1 MKILKVN
8 KLRGPNIWANYP
20 VLEAWVDLEEMK
32 DTSSEMIP
40 GFNERLM
47 GWLPTMVE
55 HRCSIGERGG
65 FFIRLRRGTYMAHIL
80 EHVTLEL
87 QSLAG
92 TPVGFGRARE
102 TNTDGIY
109 KVAIAYKEE
118 KLGLACLDRAFEL
131 IQAAIHDT
139 PYDVQKVVAELKD
152 YAYDVCLGPSTRSIV
167 EAAKA
172 KNIPWRRLNEGSLV
186 QLGYGVHQR
195 RICTAETDSTSAI
208 AESIAQDKE
217 LTRSLLRSIGIPTPE
232 GCSVESAEEAWEA
245 AEDIGLPVV
254 VKPQYG
260 NHGRGVAT
268 NLQTREQ
275 VVAAYNAAREEGRS
289 IIVERHAPGDDYRML
304 VVGGKLVAAA
314 RREPAHVIGDGQSTV
329 QKLVDKVN
337 EDPRRSDGHA
347 TSLSLIKIDTVALGV
362 LLEQGMTPDTIPP
375 VGKKVLIR
383 RNANLSTGGTA
394 ADVTDQVH
402 PDVARHAIEAAK
414 IIGLDIAGVD
424 IVAQDISQ
432 PLQGQRGVIVEVNA
446 GPGLRMHIEPS
457 SGSPR
462 PVGES
467 IIEMMYPGPSNGRIP
482 IVSVTGVNG
491 KTTTTRLIAHI
502 VASTGKKVGMTCT
515 DGIYVGG
522 RRIDSGDCSGPQS
535 GRSVLMNPF
544 VEAAV
549 LETARGGILREGLGF
564 DFCDVGIVTNIGEGD
579 HLGLSD
585 IETIE
590 QLAKVK
596 RCVIEAVHKSGY
608 GVLKANDPLTAEMAE
623 KCKGRVI
630 FFAIDE
636 NDPVLSDHRFK
647 GQRVVFVR
655 NGMIIIA
662 EGAEETA
669 LTTLDKI
676 PLTHQGRILFQVE
689 NVLASVAAC
698 WGVGLSIPQIVI
710 GLESFSA
717 HMDKVPGRF
726 NLLDVH
732 GATVVADYGHN
743 SSSLLA
749 IIEALGQFPHG
760 HRTVVYSAAGDRRDI
775 DMIRQGEI
783 LADHFDRVIL
793 YEDQYLRGRKPGEIS
808 SIFKRGMDSGKRV
821 KEVYDFI
828 GWDKA
833 VEHALTLIKAGDL
846 MLLQADTIDET
857 VQYLQRAIEHNQLGR
872 EIDLNSALESN
883 PSAQASSQESNPAT
897 NLGNKATSNN
907 SAS

>member
-65 FFIRLRRGTYMAHIL
+65 FFVRLRRGTYMAHIL

-109 KVAIAYKEE
+109 KVAIAFKEE
-118 KLGLACLDRAFEL
+118 KLALACLDRAFEL
-131 IQAAIHDT
+131 IQAAINDT
-139 PYDVQKVVAELKD
+139 PYDVAKVAAELKEF
-152 YAYDVCLGPSTRSIV
+152 AYDVCLGPSTRSIV
-167 EAAKA
+167 DAAKA
-172 KNIPWRRLNEGSLV
+172 KSIPWRRLNEGSLV
-186 QLGYGVHQR
+186 QLGYGIHQR

-232 GCSVESAEEAWEA
+232 GRAVESAEDAWEA

-268 NLQTREQ
+268 NLQSQEQ
-275 VVAAYNAAREEGRS
+275 VIAAYNAAREEGRS
-289 IIVERHAPGDDYRML
+289 IVVERHAPGDDYRML

-329 QKLVDKVN
+329 QKLIDKVN
-337 EDPRRSDGHA
+337 EDPRRSDGHS
-347 TSLSLIKIDTVALGV
+347 TSLSLIKIDAVALGV
-362 LLEQGMTPDTIPP
+362 LLAQGMTPDTIPP
-375 VGKKVLIR
+375 VGKKVLVR

-394 ADVTDQVH
+394 ADVTDEVH
-402 PDVARHAIEAAK
+402 PDVARHAIEAARVV
-414 IIGLDIAGVD
+414 GLDIAGVD
-424 IVAQDISQ
+424 MVAQDISQ

-457 SGSPR
+457 SGKPR

-467 IIEMMYPGPSNGRIP
+467 ILDMMFPGTSNGRIP
-482 IVSVTGVNG
+482 IISVTGVNG
-491 KTTTTRLIAHI
+491 KTTTTRLIAHL
-502 VASTGKKVGMTCT
+502 VASSGKKVGMTCT

-535 GRSVLMNPF
+535 ARSVLMNPF

-590 QLAKVK
+590 QLSKVK
-596 RCVIEAVHKSGY
+596 RCIIEAVHKNGF

-636 NDPVLSDHRFK
+636 NDPVLTNHRVK
-647 GQRVVFVR
+647 GERVVFVR
-655 NGMIIIA
+655 NGRIFTA
-662 EGAEETA
+662 EGAEETP
-669 LTTLDKI
+669 LTTLDQI
-676 PLTHQGRILFQVE
+676 PLTHQGRIQFQVE

-698 WGVGLSIPQIVI
+698 WGVGMSVEQIVL

-726 NLLDVH
+726 NLLEVH

-749 IIEALGQFPHG
+749 IIEALEQFPHS

-821 KEVYDFI
+821 KEVYDFV
-828 GWDKA
+828 GWEKA
-833 VEHALTLIKAGDL
+833 VEHALNLIKAGEL

-872 EIDLNSALESN
+872 EIDLNSALDANPTAQSPDQGSSASAPVSN
-883 PSAQASSQESNPAT
+883 PSSSKRSVN
-897 NLGNKATSNN
+897 
-907 SAS
+907 

>member
-65 FFIRLRRGTYMAHIL
+65 FFVRLRRGTYMAHIL

-87 QSLAG
+87 QSLSG

-118 KLGLACLDRAFEL
+118 KLALACLDKAFEL

-139 PYDVQKVVAELKD
+139 PLDVNAVVSELKE

-167 EAAKA
+167 DAAKA
-172 KNIPWRRLNEGSLV
+172 RNIPWRRLNEGSLV

-217 LTRSLLRSIGIPTPE
+217 LTRTLLRSIGIPTPE
-232 GCSVESAEEAWEA
+232 GRSVESAEDAWEA

-275 VVAAYNAAREEGRS
+275 VVAAYEAARQEGRS
-289 IIVERHAPGDDYRML
+289 IVVERHAPGDDYRML

-329 QKLVDKVN
+329 QKLIDKVN
-337 EDPRRSDGHA
+337 EDPRRSDGHS
-347 TSLSLIKIDTVALGV
+347 TSLSLIKIDPVALGV
-362 LLEQGMTPDTIPP
+362 LMDQGMTPDTIPP

-394 ADVTDQVH
+394 ADVTDHVH
-402 PDVARHAIEAAK
+402 PDVARHAIEAAR

-424 IVAQDISQ
+424 MVVQDISQ

-467 IIEMMYPGPSNGRIP
+467 IIEMMYPGQTNGRIP
-482 IVSVTGVNG
+482 IISITGVNG
-491 KTTTTRLIAHI
+491 KTTTTRLTAHI

-535 GRSVLMNPF
+535 ARSVLMNPF

-596 RCVIEAVHKSGY
+596 RCIIEAVHKNGF

-636 NDPVLSDHRFK
+636 NDPVLSDHRLK

-655 NGMIIIA
+655 NGMIVIA

-698 WGVGLSIPQIVI
+698 WGAGLSIAQIVI

-760 HRTVVYSAAGDRRDI
+760 HRTVVYSAAGDRRDV

-783 LADHFDRVIL
+783 LADHFDRIIL

-828 GWDKA
+828 GWEKA
-833 VEHALTLIKAGDL
+833 VEHALTLIQAGDL

-857 VQYLQRAIEHNQLGR
+857 VQYLQRAMEHNQLGR
-872 EIDLNSALESN
+872 EIDLNSALETKPTSHS
-883 PSAQASSQESNPAT
+883 PSPDSVPADPLT
-897 NLGNKATSNN
+897 NKATSNK
-907 SAS
+907 SAT

>member
-65 FFIRLRRGTYMAHIL
+65 FFVRLRRGTYMAHIL

-87 QSLAG
+87 QSLSG

-118 KLGLACLDRAFEL
+118 KLALACLDKAFEL

-139 PYDVQKVVAELKD
+139 PLDVNAVVSELKE

-167 EAAKA
+167 DAAKA

-217 LTRSLLRSIGIPTPE
+217 LTRTLLRSIGIPTPE
-232 GCSVESAEEAWEA
+232 GRSVESAEDAWEA

-275 VVAAYNAAREEGRS
+275 VVAAYEAARQEGRS
-289 IIVERHAPGDDYRML
+289 IVVERHAPGDDYRML

-329 QKLVDKVN
+329 QKLIDKVN
-337 EDPRRSDGHA
+337 EDPRRSDGHS
-347 TSLSLIKIDTVALGV
+347 TSLSLIKIDAVALGV
-362 LLEQGMTPDTIPP
+362 LMDQGMTPDTIPP

-394 ADVTDQVH
+394 ADVTDHVH
-402 PDVARHAIEAAK
+402 PDVARHAIEAAR

-424 IVAQDISQ
+424 MVVQDISQ

-467 IIEMMYPGPSNGRIP
+467 IIEMMYPGQTNGRIP
-482 IVSVTGVNG
+482 IISITGVNG
-491 KTTTTRLIAHI
+491 KTTTTRLTAHI

-535 GRSVLMNPF
+535 ARSVLMNPF

-596 RCVIEAVHKSGY
+596 RCIIEAVHKNGF

-636 NDPVLSDHRFK
+636 NDPVLSDHRLK

-655 NGMIIIA
+655 NGMIVIA

-698 WGVGLSIPQIVI
+698 WGAGLSIAQIVI

-760 HRTVVYSAAGDRRDI
+760 HRTVVYSAAGDRRDV

-783 LADHFDRVIL
+783 LADHFDRIIL

-828 GWDKA
+828 GWEKA
-833 VEHALTLIKAGDL
+833 VEHALTLIQAGDL

-857 VQYLQRAIEHNQLGR
+857 VQYLQRAMEHNQLGR
-872 EIDLNSALESN
+872 EIDLNSALETKPTSHS
-883 PSAQASSQESNPAT
+883 PSPDSVPADPLT
-897 NLGNKATSNN
+897 NKATSNK
-907 SAS
+907 SAT

>member
-65 FFIRLRRGTYMAHIL
+65 FFVRLRRGTYMAHIL

-118 KLGLACLDRAFEL
+118 KLALVCLDRAFEL
-131 IQAAIHDT
+131 IQAAINDT
-139 PYDVQKVVAELKD
+139 PYDVAKVTAELREF
-152 YAYDVCLGPSTRSIV
+152 AYDVCLGPSTRSIV
-167 EAAKA
+167 DAAKA
-172 KNIPWRRLNEGSLV
+172 RSIPWRRLNEGSLV
-186 QLGYGVHQR
+186 QLGYGIHQR

-232 GCSVESAEEAWEA
+232 GRAVESAEDAWEA

-268 NLQTREQ
+268 NLQSQEQ
-275 VVAAYNAAREEGRS
+275 VIAAYNAAREEGRA
-289 IIVERHAPGDDYRML
+289 IVVERHAPGDDYRML

-329 QKLVDKVN
+329 QKLIDKVN
-337 EDPRRSDGHA
+337 EDPRRSDGHS
-347 TSLSLIKIDTVALGV
+347 TSLSLIKIDAVALGV
-362 LLEQGMTPDTIPP
+362 LMAQGMTPDTIPP

-394 ADVTDQVH
+394 ADVTDEVH
-402 PDVARHAIEAAK
+402 PDVARHAIEAARVV
-414 IIGLDIAGVD
+414 GLDIAGVD

-457 SGSPR
+457 SGKPR

-467 IIEMMYPGPSNGRIP
+467 IIDMMFPGTSNGRIP

-491 KTTTTRLIAHI
+491 KTTTTRLIAHL

-535 GRSVLMNPF
+535 ARSVLMNPF

-590 QLAKVK
+590 QLSKVK
-596 RCVIEAVHKSGY
+596 RCIIEAVHKNGF

-636 NDPVLSDHRFK
+636 NDPVLTNHRVK
-647 GQRVVFVR
+647 GERVVFVR
-655 NGMIIIA
+655 NGRIFTA
-662 EGAEETA
+662 EGAEETP
-669 LTTLDKI
+669 LTTLDQI
-676 PLTHQGRILFQVE
+676 PLTHQGRIQFQVE

-698 WGVGLSIPQIVI
+698 WGVGMSVEQIVA

-726 NLLDVH
+726 NLLEVH

-749 IIEALGQFPHG
+749 IIEALGQFPHS

-821 KEVYDFI
+821 KEVYDFV
-828 GWDKA
+828 GWEKA
-833 VEHALTLIKAGDL
+833 VEHALNLIKAGEL

-872 EIDLNSALESN
+872 EIDLNSALDANPTAQSSDHGASASAPASN
-883 PSAQASSQESNPAT
+883 PSPSKRSVN
-897 NLGNKATSNN
+897 
-907 SAS
+907 

>member
-65 FFIRLRRGTYMAHIL
+65 FFVRLRRGTYMAHIL

-109 KVAIAYKEE
+109 KVAIAFKEE
-118 KLGLACLDRAFEL
+118 KLALACLDRAFEL
-131 IQAAIHDT
+131 IQAAINDT
-139 PYDVQKVVAELKD
+139 PYDVAKVAAELKEF
-152 YAYDVCLGPSTRSIV
+152 AYDVCLGPSTRSIV
-167 EAAKA
+167 DAAKA
-172 KNIPWRRLNEGSLV
+172 KSIPWRRLNEGSLV
-186 QLGYGVHQR
+186 QLGYGIHQR

-232 GCSVESAEEAWEA
+232 GRAVESAEDAWEA

-268 NLQTREQ
+268 NLQSQEQ
-275 VVAAYNAAREEGRS
+275 VIAAYNAAREEGRS
-289 IIVERHAPGDDYRML
+289 IVVERHAPGDDYRML

-314 RREPAHVIGDGQSTV
+314 RREPAHVVGDGQSTV
-329 QKLVDKVN
+329 QKLIDKVN
-337 EDPRRSDGHA
+337 EDPRRSDGHS
-347 TSLSLIKIDTVALGV
+347 TSLSLIKIDAVALGV
-362 LLEQGMTPDTIPP
+362 LLAQGMTPDTIPP
-375 VGKKVLIR
+375 VGKKVLVR

-394 ADVTDQVH
+394 ADVTDEVH
-402 PDVARHAIEAAK
+402 PDVARHAIEAARVV
-414 IIGLDIAGVD
+414 GLDIAGVD
-424 IVAQDISQ
+424 MVAQDISQ

-457 SGSPR
+457 SGKPR

-467 IIEMMYPGPSNGRIP
+467 ILDMMFPGTSNGRIP
-482 IVSVTGVNG
+482 IISVTGVNG
-491 KTTTTRLIAHI
+491 KTTTTRLIAHL
-502 VASTGKKVGMTCT
+502 VASSGKKVGMTCT

-535 GRSVLMNPF
+535 ARSVLMNPF

-590 QLAKVK
+590 QLSKVK
-596 RCVIEAVHKSGY
+596 RCIIEAVHKNGF

-636 NDPVLSDHRFK
+636 NDPVLTNHRVK
-647 GQRVVFVR
+647 GERVVFVR
-655 NGMIIIA
+655 NGRIFTA
-662 EGAEETA
+662 EGAEETP
-669 LTTLDKI
+669 LTTLDQI
-676 PLTHQGRILFQVE
+676 PLTHQGRIQFQVE

-698 WGVGLSIPQIVI
+698 WGVGMSVQQIVL

-726 NLLDVH
+726 NLLEVH

-749 IIEALGQFPHG
+749 IIEALEQFPHS

-821 KEVYDFI
+821 KEVYDFV
-828 GWDKA
+828 GWEKA
-833 VEHALTLIKAGDL
+833 VEHALNLIKAGEL

-872 EIDLNSALESN
+872 EIDLNSALDANPTAQSPDQGSSASAPVSN
-883 PSAQASSQESNPAT
+883 PSSSKRSVN
-897 NLGNKATSNN
+897 
-907 SAS
+907 

>member
-65 FFIRLRRGTYMAHIL
+65 FFVRLRRGTYMAHIL

-87 QSLAG
+87 QSLSG

-118 KLGLACLDRAFEL
+118 KLALACLDKAFEL

-139 PYDVQKVVAELKD
+139 PLDVNAVVSELKE

-167 EAAKA
+167 DAAKA

-217 LTRSLLRSIGIPTPE
+217 LTRTLLRSIGIPTPE
-232 GCSVESAEEAWEA
+232 GRSVESAEDAWEA

-275 VVAAYNAAREEGRS
+275 VVAAYEAARQEGRS
-289 IIVERHAPGDDYRML
+289 IVVERHAPGDDYRML

-329 QKLVDKVN
+329 QKLIDKVN
-337 EDPRRSDGHA
+337 EDPRRSDGHS
-347 TSLSLIKIDTVALGV
+347 TSLSLIKIDPVALGV
-362 LLEQGMTPDTIPP
+362 LMDQGMTPDTIPP

-402 PDVARHAIEAAK
+402 PDVARHAIEAAR

-424 IVAQDISQ
+424 MVVQDISQ

-467 IIEMMYPGPSNGRIP
+467 IIEMMYPGQTNGRIP
-482 IVSVTGVNG
+482 IISITGVNG
-491 KTTTTRLIAHI
+491 KTTTTRLTAHI

-535 GRSVLMNPF
+535 ARSVLMNPF

-596 RCVIEAVHKSGY
+596 RCIIEAVHKNGF

-636 NDPVLSDHRFK
+636 NDPVLSDHRLK

-655 NGMIIIA
+655 NGMIVIA

-698 WGVGLSIPQIVI
+698 WGAGLSIAQIVI

-760 HRTVVYSAAGDRRDI
+760 HRTVVYSAAGDRRDV

-783 LADHFDRVIL
+783 LADHFDRIIL

-828 GWDKA
+828 GWEKA
-833 VEHALTLIKAGDL
+833 VEHALTLIQAGDL

-857 VQYLQRAIEHNQLGR
+857 VQYLQRAMEHNQLGR
-872 EIDLNSALESN
+872 EIDLNSALETKPMAHS
-883 PSAQASSQESNPAT
+883 PSPDSVPADPVT
-897 NLGNKATSNN
+897 NKATSNK
-907 SAS
+907 SAT

>member
-139 PYDVQKVVAELKD
+139 PYDVHKVVAELKD

-329 QKLVDKVN
+329 QKLIDKVN

-402 PDVARHAIEAAK
+402 PDVARHAIEAARV
-414 IIGLDIAGVD
+414 IGLDIAGVD

-467 IIEMMYPGPSNGRIP
+467 IIDMMYPGSSNGRIP

-491 KTTTTRLIAHI
+491 KTTTSRLIAHI

-596 RCVIEAVHKSGY
+596 RCVIEAVHKSGF

-636 NDPVLSDHRFK
+636 NDPVLTDHRFK

-883 PSAQASSQESNPAT
+883 PSAQASSQESDPAV

>member
-65 FFIRLRRGTYMAHIL
+65 FFVRLRRGTYMAHIL

-118 KLGLACLDRAFEL
+118 KLALACLDRAFEL
-131 IQAAIHDT
+131 IQAAINDT
-139 PYDVQKVVAELKD
+139 PYDVAKVTAELKEF
-152 YAYDVCLGPSTRSIV
+152 AYDVCLGPSTRSIV
-167 EAAKA
+167 DAAKA
-172 KNIPWRRLNEGSLV
+172 KSIPWRRLNEGSLV
-186 QLGYGVHQR
+186 QLGYGIHQR

-232 GCSVESAEEAWEA
+232 GRAVESAEDAWEA

-268 NLQTREQ
+268 NLQSQEQ
-275 VVAAYNAAREEGRS
+275 VIAAYNAAREEGRS
-289 IIVERHAPGDDYRML
+289 IVVERHAPGDDYRML

-314 RREPAHVIGDGQSTV
+314 RREPANVIGDGQSTV
-329 QKLVDKVN
+329 QKLIDKVN
-337 EDPRRSDGHA
+337 EDPRRSDGHS
-347 TSLSLIKIDTVALGV
+347 TSLSLIKIDAVALGV
-362 LLEQGMTPDTIPP
+362 LMAQGMTPDTIPP

-394 ADVTDQVH
+394 ADVTDEVH
-402 PDVARHAIEAAK
+402 PDVARHAIEAARVV
-414 IIGLDIAGVD
+414 GLDIAGVD
-424 IVAQDISQ
+424 MVAQDISQ

-457 SGSPR
+457 SGKPR

-467 IIEMMYPGPSNGRIP
+467 ILDMMFPGISNGRIP
-482 IVSVTGVNG
+482 IISVTGVNG
-491 KTTTTRLIAHI
+491 KTTTTRLIAHL

-535 GRSVLMNPF
+535 ARSVLMNPF

-590 QLAKVK
+590 QLSKVK
-596 RCVIEAVHKSGY
+596 RCIIEAVHKNGF

-636 NDPVLSDHRFK
+636 NDPVLTNHRVK

-655 NGMIIIA
+655 NGRIFTA
-662 EGAEETA
+662 EGAEETP
-669 LTTLDKI
+669 LTTLDQI
-676 PLTHQGRILFQVE
+676 PLTHQGRIQFQVE

-698 WGVGLSIPQIVI
+698 WGVGMSVEQIVL

-726 NLLDVH
+726 NLLEVH

-749 IIEALGQFPHG
+749 IIEALEQFPHS

-821 KEVYDFI
+821 KEVYDFV
-828 GWDKA
+828 GWEKA
-833 VEHALTLIKAGDL
+833 VEHALNLIKAGEL

-872 EIDLNSALESN
+872 EIDLNSALDANPTAQSSDQGSSASAPVSN
-883 PSAQASSQESNPAT
+883 PSSSKRSVN
-897 NLGNKATSNN
+897 
-907 SAS
+907 

>member
-655 NGMIIIA
+655 NGMIVIA

>member
-139 PYDVQKVVAELKD
+139 PYDVDKVVAELKD

-217 LTRSLLRSIGIPTPE
+217 LTRTLLRSIGIPTPE

-275 VVAAYNAAREEGRS
+275 VVAAYDAAREEGRS

-329 QKLVDKVN
+329 QKLIDKVN

-402 PDVARHAIEAAK
+402 PDVARHAIEAAR
-414 IIGLDIAGVD
+414 IVGLDVAGVD

-457 SGSPR
+457 SGLPR

-467 IIEMMYPGPSNGRIP
+467 IIEMMYPGSSNGRIP

-491 KTTTTRLIAHI
+491 KTTTTRLIAHMI
-502 VASTGKKVGMTCT
+502 SSSGKKVGMTCT

-522 RRIDSGDCSGPQS
+522 RRIDAGDCSGPQS
-535 GRSVLMNPF
+535 AKSVLMNPF

-596 RCVIEAVHKSGY
+596 RCVIEAVHKSGF

-636 NDPVLSDHRFK
+636 NDPVLTDHRVK

-655 NGMIIIA
+655 NGMIVIA

-743 SSSLLA
+743 ASSLLA
-749 IIEALGQFPHG
+749 IIEALGQFPHS

-883 PSAQASSQESNPAT
+883 PNGQTSSQDSNPT
-897 NLGNKATSNN
+897 MNLGNKATSNN

>member
-65 FFIRLRRGTYMAHIL
+65 FFVRLRRGTYMAHIL

-118 KLGLACLDRAFEL
+118 KLALACLDRAFEL
-131 IQAAIHDT
+131 IQAAINDT
-139 PYDVQKVVAELKD
+139 PYDVAKVAAELKEF
-152 YAYDVCLGPSTRSIV
+152 AYDVCLGPSTRSIV
-167 EAAKA
+167 DAAKA
-172 KNIPWRRLNEGSLV
+172 KSIPWRRLNEGSLV
-186 QLGYGVHQR
+186 QLGYGIHQR

-232 GCSVESAEEAWEA
+232 GRAVESAEDAWEA

-268 NLQTREQ
+268 NLQSQEQ
-275 VVAAYNAAREEGRS
+275 VIAAYNAAREEGRS
-289 IIVERHAPGDDYRML
+289 IVVERHAPGDDYRML

-314 RREPAHVIGDGQSTV
+314 RREPANVIGDGQSTV
-329 QKLVDKVN
+329 QKLIDKVN
-337 EDPRRSDGHA
+337 EDPRRSDGHS
-347 TSLSLIKIDTVALGV
+347 TSLSLIKIDAVALGV
-362 LLEQGMTPDTIPP
+362 LLAQGMTPDTIPP
-375 VGKKVLIR
+375 VGKKVLVR

-394 ADVTDQVH
+394 ADVTDEVH
-402 PDVARHAIEAAK
+402 PDVARHAIEAARVV
-414 IIGLDIAGVD
+414 GLDIAGVD
-424 IVAQDISQ
+424 MVAQDISQ

-457 SGSPR
+457 SGKPR

-467 IIEMMYPGPSNGRIP
+467 ILDMMFPGTSNGRIP
-482 IVSVTGVNG
+482 IISVTGVNG
-491 KTTTTRLIAHI
+491 KTTTTRLIAHL
-502 VASTGKKVGMTCT
+502 VASSGKKVGMTCT

-535 GRSVLMNPF
+535 ARSVLMNPF

-590 QLAKVK
+590 QLSKVK
-596 RCVIEAVHKSGY
+596 RCIIEAVHKNGF

-636 NDPVLSDHRFK
+636 NDPVLTNHRVK
-647 GQRVVFVR
+647 GERVVFVR
-655 NGMIIIA
+655 NGRIFTA
-662 EGAEETA
+662 EGAEETP
-669 LTTLDKI
+669 LTSLDQI
-676 PLTHQGRILFQVE
+676 PLTHQGRIQFQVE

-698 WGVGLSIPQIVI
+698 WGVGMSVEQIVA

-726 NLLDVH
+726 NLLEVH

-749 IIEALGQFPHG
+749 IIEALEQFPHS

-821 KEVYDFI
+821 KEVYDFV
-828 GWDKA
+828 GWEKA
-833 VEHALTLIKAGDL
+833 VEHALNLIKAGEL

-872 EIDLNSALESN
+872 EIDLNSALDANPTVQSPDHGSSASAPVSN
-883 PSAQASSQESNPAT
+883 PSPSKRSVN
-897 NLGNKATSNN
+897 
-907 SAS
+907 

>member
-65 FFIRLRRGTYMAHIL
+65 FFVRLRRGTYMAHIL

-87 QSLAG
+87 QSLSG

-118 KLGLACLDRAFEL
+118 KLALACLDKAFEL

-139 PYDVQKVVAELKD
+139 PLDVNAVVSELKE

-167 EAAKA
+167 DAAKA

-217 LTRSLLRSIGIPTPE
+217 LTRTLLRSIGIPTPE
-232 GCSVESAEEAWEA
+232 GRSVESAEDAWEA

-275 VVAAYNAAREEGRS
+275 VVAAYEAARQEGRS
-289 IIVERHAPGDDYRML
+289 IVVERHAPGDDYRML

-329 QKLVDKVN
+329 QKLIDKVN
-337 EDPRRSDGHA
+337 EDPRRSDGHS
-347 TSLSLIKIDTVALGV
+347 TSLSLIKIDPVALGV
-362 LLEQGMTPDTIPP
+362 LMDQGMTPDTIPP

-402 PDVARHAIEAAK
+402 PDVARHAIEAAR

-424 IVAQDISQ
+424 MVVQDISQ

-467 IIEMMYPGPSNGRIP
+467 IIEMMYPGQTNGRIP
-482 IVSVTGVNG
+482 IISITGVNG
-491 KTTTTRLIAHI
+491 KTTTTRLTAHI

-535 GRSVLMNPF
+535 ARSVLMNPF

-596 RCVIEAVHKSGY
+596 RCIIEAVHKNGF

-636 NDPVLSDHRFK
+636 NDPVLSDHRIK

-655 NGMIIIA
+655 NGMIVIA

-669 LTTLDKI
+669 PTTLDKI

-698 WGVGLSIPQIVI
+698 WGAGLSIAQIVI

-760 HRTVVYSAAGDRRDI
+760 HRTVVYSAAGDRRDV

-783 LADHFDRVIL
+783 LADHFDRIIL

-828 GWDKA
+828 GWEKA
-833 VEHALTLIKAGDL
+833 VEHALTLIQAGDL

-857 VQYLQRAIEHNQLGR
+857 VQYLQRAMEHNQLGR
-872 EIDLNSALESN
+872 EIDLNSALETKPTVHS
-883 PSAQASSQESNPAT
+883 PSPDSVPADPVT
-897 NLGNKATSNN
+897 NKATSNK
-907 SAS
+907 SAT

>member
-65 FFIRLRRGTYMAHIL
+65 FFVRLRRGTYMAHIL

-109 KVAIAYKEE
+109 KVAIAFKEE
-118 KLGLACLDRAFEL
+118 KLALACLDRAFEL
-131 IQAAIHDT
+131 IQAAINDT
-139 PYDVQKVVAELKD
+139 PYDVAKVAAELKEF
-152 YAYDVCLGPSTRSIV
+152 AYDVCLGPSTRSIV
-167 EAAKA
+167 DAAKA
-172 KNIPWRRLNEGSLV
+172 KSIPWRRLNEGSLV
-186 QLGYGVHQR
+186 QLGYGIHQR

-232 GCSVESAEEAWEA
+232 GRAVESAEDAWEA

-268 NLQTREQ
+268 NLQSQEQ
-275 VVAAYNAAREEGRS
+275 VIAAYNAAREEGRS
-289 IIVERHAPGDDYRML
+289 IVVERHAPGDDYRML

-329 QKLVDKVN
+329 QKLIDKVN
-337 EDPRRSDGHA
+337 EDPRRSDGHS
-347 TSLSLIKIDTVALGV
+347 TSLSLIKIDAVALGV
-362 LLEQGMTPDTIPP
+362 LLAQGMTPDTIPP
-375 VGKKVLIR
+375 VGKKVLVR

-394 ADVTDQVH
+394 ADVTDEVH
-402 PDVARHAIEAAK
+402 PDVARHAIEAARVV
-414 IIGLDIAGVD
+414 GLDIAGVD
-424 IVAQDISQ
+424 MVAQDISQ

-457 SGSPR
+457 SGKPR

-467 IIEMMYPGPSNGRIP
+467 ILDMMFPGTSNGRIP
-482 IVSVTGVNG
+482 IISVTGVNG
-491 KTTTTRLIAHI
+491 KTTTTRLIAHL
-502 VASTGKKVGMTCT
+502 VASSGKKVGMTCT

-535 GRSVLMNPF
+535 ARSVLMNPF

-590 QLAKVK
+590 QLSKVK
-596 RCVIEAVHKSGY
+596 RCIIEAVHKNGF

-636 NDPVLSDHRFK
+636 NDPVLTNHRVK
-647 GQRVVFVR
+647 GERVVFVR
-655 NGMIIIA
+655 NGRIFTA
-662 EGAEETA
+662 EGAEETP
-669 LTTLDKI
+669 LTTLDQI
-676 PLTHQGRILFQVE
+676 PLTHQGRIQFQVE

-698 WGVGLSIPQIVI
+698 WGVGMSVEQIVA

-726 NLLDVH
+726 NLLEVH

-749 IIEALGQFPHG
+749 IIEALEQFPHS

-821 KEVYDFI
+821 KEVYDFV
-828 GWDKA
+828 GWEKA
-833 VEHALTLIKAGDL
+833 VEHALNLIKAGEL

-872 EIDLNSALESN
+872 EIDLNSALDANPAAQSPDQGSSASAPVSN
-883 PSAQASSQESNPAT
+883 PSSSKRSVN
-897 NLGNKATSNN
+897 
-907 SAS
+907 

>member
-20 VLEAWVDLEEMK
+20 VLEAWIDLEEMK

-118 KLGLACLDRAFEL
+118 RLALACLDKAFEL

-139 PYDVQKVVAELKD
+139 PFDVTKVVAELKE

-167 EAAKA
+167 DAAKS
-172 KNIPWRRLNEGSLV
+172 KSIPWRRLNEGSLV

-217 LTRSLLRSIGIPTPE
+217 LTRTLLRSIGIPTPE
-232 GCSVESAEEAWEA
+232 GRSVESAEDAWEA

-268 NLQTREQ
+268 NLQSREQ
-275 VVAAYNAAREEGRS
+275 VMAAYNAAREEGRS
-289 IIVERHAPGDDYRML
+289 IVVERHAPGDDYRML

-329 QKLVDKVN
+329 QKLIDKVN
-337 EDPRRSDGHA
+337 EDPRRSDGHS
-347 TSLSLIKIDTVALGV
+347 TSLSLIKIDAVALGV
-362 LLEQGMTPDTIPP
+362 LLDQGMTPDTIPP

-394 ADVTDQVH
+394 SDVTDQLH
-402 PDVARHAIEAAK
+402 PDVARHAIEAAR
-414 IIGLDIAGVD
+414 IVGLDIAGVD

-462 PVGES
+462 PVGDA
-467 IIEMMYPGPSNGRIP
+467 IIEMMFPAENNGRIP
-482 IVSVTGVNG
+482 IISVTGVNG
-491 KTTTTRLIAHI
+491 KTTTTRLIAHM
-502 VASTGKKVGMTCT
+502 VASAGKKVGMTCT

-535 GRSVLMNPF
+535 ARSILMNPF

-564 DFCDVGIVTNIGEGD
+564 DFCDVGIVTNVGEGD

-596 RCVIEAVHKSGY
+596 RCVIEAVHKNGF

-636 NDPVLSDHRFK
+636 NDPVLTDHRIK

-655 NGMIIIA
+655 SGMIIIA

-689 NVLASVAAC
+689 NVLAGVAAC
-698 WGVGLSIPQIVI
+698 WGAGMSVSQIVI

-726 NLLDVH
+726 NLLEVH

-749 IIEALGQFPHG
+749 IIEALGNFPHG

-783 LADHFDRVIL
+783 LADHFDRIIL

-808 SIFKRGMDSGKRV
+808 AIFKRGMDSGKRV

-828 GWDKA
+828 GWEKA
-833 VEHALTLIKAGDL
+833 FEHALTLIKAGDL
-846 MLLQADTIDET
+846 MLLQADTIDDT
-857 VQYLQRAIEHNQLGR
+857 VQYLQRAMEHNQLGR
-872 EIDLNSALESN
+872 EIDLTSALETN
-883 PSAQASSQESNPAT
+883 PTTGSSTHESAPAVPV
-897 NLGNKATSNN
+897 GNKSTANK
-907 SAS
+907 

>member
-65 FFIRLRRGTYMAHIL
+65 FFVRLRRGTYMAHIL

-109 KVAIAYKEE
+109 KVAIAFKEE
-118 KLGLACLDRAFEL
+118 KLALACLDRAFEL
-131 IQAAIHDT
+131 IQAAINDT
-139 PYDVQKVVAELKD
+139 PYDVAKVAAELKEF
-152 YAYDVCLGPSTRSIV
+152 AYDVCLGPSTRSIV
-167 EAAKA
+167 DAAKS
-172 KNIPWRRLNEGSLV
+172 KSIPWRRLNEGSLV
-186 QLGYGVHQR
+186 QLGYGIHQR

-232 GCSVESAEEAWEA
+232 GRAVESAEDAWEA

-268 NLQTREQ
+268 NLQSQEQ
-275 VVAAYNAAREEGRS
+275 VIAAYNAAREEGRS
-289 IIVERHAPGDDYRML
+289 IVVERHAPGDDYRML

-329 QKLVDKVN
+329 QKLIDKVN
-337 EDPRRSDGHA
+337 EDPRRSDGHS
-347 TSLSLIKIDTVALGV
+347 TSLSLIKIDAVALGV
-362 LLEQGMTPDTIPP
+362 LLAQGMTPDTIPP
-375 VGKKVLIR
+375 VGKKVLVR

-394 ADVTDQVH
+394 ADVTDEVH
-402 PDVARHAIEAAK
+402 PDVARHAIEAARVV
-414 IIGLDIAGVD
+414 GLDIAGVD
-424 IVAQDISQ
+424 MVAQDISQ

-457 SGSPR
+457 SGKPR

-467 IIEMMYPGPSNGRIP
+467 ILDMMFPGTSNGRIP
-482 IVSVTGVNG
+482 IISVTGVNG
-491 KTTTTRLIAHI
+491 KTTTTRLIAHL
-502 VASTGKKVGMTCT
+502 VASSGKKVGMTCT

-535 GRSVLMNPF
+535 ARSVLMNPF

-590 QLAKVK
+590 QLSKVK
-596 RCVIEAVHKSGY
+596 RCIIEAVHKNGF

-636 NDPVLSDHRFK
+636 NDPVLTNHRVK
-647 GQRVVFVR
+647 GERVVFVR
-655 NGMIIIA
+655 NGRIFTA
-662 EGAEETA
+662 EGAEETP
-669 LTTLDKI
+669 LTTLDQI
-676 PLTHQGRILFQVE
+676 PLTHQGRIQFQVE

-698 WGVGLSIPQIVI
+698 WGVGMSVEQIVA

-726 NLLDVH
+726 NLLEVH

-749 IIEALGQFPHG
+749 IIEALGQFPHS

-821 KEVYDFI
+821 KEVYDFV
-828 GWDKA
+828 GWEKA
-833 VEHALTLIKAGDL
+833 VEHALNLIKAGEL

-872 EIDLNSALESN
+872 EIDLNSALDANPTAQSPDQGSSASAPVSN
-883 PSAQASSQESNPAT
+883 PSSSKRSVN
-897 NLGNKATSNN
+897 
-907 SAS
+907 

>member
-65 FFIRLRRGTYMAHIL
+65 FFVRLRRGTYMAHIL

-118 KLGLACLDRAFEL
+118 KLGLACLDKAFEL

-139 PYDVQKVVAELKD
+139 PYDVNTVVAELKE

-167 EAAKA
+167 EAAKV

-217 LTRSLLRSIGIPTPE
+217 LTRTLLRSIGIPTPE
-232 GCSVESAEEAWEA
+232 GRSVENAEDAWEA

-289 IIVERHAPGDDYRML
+289 IVVERHAPGDDYRML

-329 QKLVDKVN
+329 QKLIDKVN
-337 EDPRRSDGHA
+337 EDPRRSDGHS
-347 TSLSLIKIDTVALGV
+347 TSLSLIKIDAVALGV
-362 LLEQGMTPDTIPP
+362 LLDQGMTPDTIPP

-402 PDVARHAIEAAK
+402 PDVARHAIEAAR
-414 IIGLDIAGVD
+414 IVGLDIAGVD
-424 IVAQDISQ
+424 MVAQDISQ

-467 IIEMMYPGPSNGRIP
+467 IIEMMYPAQSNGRIP
-482 IVSVTGVNG
+482 IIGVTGVNG
-491 KTTTTRLIAHI
+491 KTTTTRLIAHM

-535 GRSVLMNPF
+535 ARSVLMNPF

-596 RCVIEAVHKSGY
+596 RCVIEAVHKTGY
-608 GVLKANDPLTAEMAE
+608 GVLKANDPLTAEMAD

-636 NDPVLSDHRFK
+636 NDPVLTDHRLK

-655 NGMIIIA
+655 NGMIVIA

-676 PLTHQGRILFQVE
+676 PVTHKGRILFQVE

-698 WGVGLSIPQIVI
+698 WGVGMPISQIVI
-710 GLESFSA
+710 GLESFGA
-717 HMDKVPGRF
+717 HMEKVPGRF

-760 HRTVVYSAAGDRRDI
+760 HRTVVYSAAGDRRDV

-828 GWDKA
+828 GWEKA
-833 VEHALTLIKAGDL
+833 VEHALNLIKAGDL

-872 EIDLNSALESN
+872 EIDLTSALENNPVSPKASPSN
-883 PSAQASSQESNPAT
+883 EPSP
-897 NLGNKATSNN
+897 NLGNKPATNK
-907 SAS
+907 SAT

>member
-65 FFIRLRRGTYMAHIL
+65 FFVRLRRGTYMAHIL

-109 KVAIAYKEE
+109 KVAIAFKEE
-118 KLGLACLDRAFEL
+118 KLALACLDRAFEL
-131 IQAAIHDT
+131 IQAAINDT
-139 PYDVQKVVAELKD
+139 PYDVAKVAAELKEF
-152 YAYDVCLGPSTRSIV
+152 AYDVCLGPSTRSIV
-167 EAAKA
+167 DAAKA
-172 KNIPWRRLNEGSLV
+172 KSIPWRRLNEGSLV
-186 QLGYGVHQR
+186 QLGYGIHQR

-232 GCSVESAEEAWEA
+232 GRAVESAEDAWEA

-268 NLQTREQ
+268 NLQSQEQ
-275 VVAAYNAAREEGRS
+275 VIAAYNAAREEGRS
-289 IIVERHAPGDDYRML
+289 IVVERHAPGDDYRML

-314 RREPAHVIGDGQSTV
+314 RREPAHVVGDGQSTV
-329 QKLVDKVN
+329 QKLIDKVN
-337 EDPRRSDGHA
+337 EDPRRSDGHS
-347 TSLSLIKIDTVALGV
+347 TSLSLIKIDAVALGV
-362 LLEQGMTPDTIPP
+362 LLAQGMTPDTIPP
-375 VGKKVLIR
+375 VGKKVLVR

-394 ADVTDQVH
+394 ADVTDEVH
-402 PDVARHAIEAAK
+402 PDVARHAIEAARVV
-414 IIGLDIAGVD
+414 GLDIAGVD
-424 IVAQDISQ
+424 MVAQDISQ

-457 SGSPR
+457 SGKPR

-467 IIEMMYPGPSNGRIP
+467 ILDMMFPGTSNGRIP
-482 IVSVTGVNG
+482 IISVTGVNG
-491 KTTTTRLIAHI
+491 KTTTTRLIAHL
-502 VASTGKKVGMTCT
+502 VASSGKKVGMTCT

-535 GRSVLMNPF
+535 ARSVLMNPF

-590 QLAKVK
+590 QLSKVK
-596 RCVIEAVHKSGY
+596 RCIIEAVHKNGF

-636 NDPVLSDHRFK
+636 NDPVLTNHRVK
-647 GQRVVFVR
+647 GERVVFVR
-655 NGMIIIA
+655 NGRIFTA
-662 EGAEETA
+662 EGAEETP
-669 LTTLDKI
+669 LTTLDQI
-676 PLTHQGRILFQVE
+676 PLTHQGRIQFQVE

-698 WGVGLSIPQIVI
+698 WGVGMSVEQIVL

-726 NLLDVH
+726 NLLEVH

-749 IIEALGQFPHG
+749 IIEALEQFPHS

-821 KEVYDFI
+821 KEVYDFV
-828 GWDKA
+828 GWEKA
-833 VEHALTLIKAGDL
+833 VEHALNLIKAGEL

-872 EIDLNSALESN
+872 EIDLNSALDANPTAQSPDQGSSASAPVSN
-883 PSAQASSQESNPAT
+883 PSSSKRSVN
-897 NLGNKATSNN
+897 
-907 SAS
+907 

>member
-65 FFIRLRRGTYMAHIL
+65 FFVRLRRGTYMAHIL

-118 KLGLACLDRAFEL
+118 KLALVCLDRAFEL
-131 IQAAIHDT
+131 IQAAINDT
-139 PYDVQKVVAELKD
+139 PYDVPKVTAELREF
-152 YAYDVCLGPSTRSIV
+152 AYDVCLGPSTRSIV
-167 EAAKA
+167 DAAKA
-172 KNIPWRRLNEGSLV
+172 RSIPWRRLNEGSLV
-186 QLGYGVHQR
+186 QLGYGIHQR

-232 GCSVESAEEAWEA
+232 GRAVESAEDAWEA

-268 NLQTREQ
+268 NLQSQEQ
-275 VVAAYNAAREEGRS
+275 VIAAYNAAREEGRA
-289 IIVERHAPGDDYRML
+289 IVVERHAPGDDYRML

-329 QKLVDKVN
+329 QKLIDKVN
-337 EDPRRSDGHA
+337 EDPRRSDGHS
-347 TSLSLIKIDTVALGV
+347 TSLSLIKIDAVALGV
-362 LLEQGMTPDTIPP
+362 LMAQGMTPDTIPP

-394 ADVTDQVH
+394 ADVTDEVH
-402 PDVARHAIEAAK
+402 PDVARHAIEAARVV
-414 IIGLDIAGVD
+414 GLDIAGVD

-457 SGSPR
+457 SGKPR

-467 IIEMMYPGPSNGRIP
+467 IIDMMFPGTSNGRIP

-491 KTTTTRLIAHI
+491 KTTTTRLIAHL

-535 GRSVLMNPF
+535 ARSVLMNPF

-590 QLAKVK
+590 QLSKVK
-596 RCVIEAVHKSGY
+596 RCIIEAVHKNGF

-636 NDPVLSDHRFK
+636 NDPVLTNHRVK
-647 GQRVVFVR
+647 GERVVFVR
-655 NGMIIIA
+655 NGRIFTA
-662 EGAEETA
+662 EGAEETP
-669 LTTLDKI
+669 LTTLDQI
-676 PLTHQGRILFQVE
+676 PLTHQGRIQFQVE

-698 WGVGLSIPQIVI
+698 WGVGMSVEQIVA

-726 NLLDVH
+726 NLLEVH

-749 IIEALGQFPHG
+749 IIEALGQFPHS

-821 KEVYDFI
+821 KEVYDFV
-828 GWDKA
+828 GWEKA
-833 VEHALTLIKAGDL
+833 VEHALNLIKAGEL

-872 EIDLNSALESN
+872 EIDLNSALDANPTAQSSDHGASASAPASN
-883 PSAQASSQESNPAT
+883 PSSSKRSVN
-897 NLGNKATSNN
+897 
-907 SAS
+907 